1 LGEPLWLAMNA
12 ANGITTG
19 ALAGRLENRIS
30 VLGDWVAEGDPG
42 SNATRLLTDA
52 CMRAGRG
59 VRVVV
64 PPPHFD
70 SWNNTGLVQ
79 ALRVQRADLHQ
90 GLDPLKGREQLRR
103 RMQQMPRDMPAF
115 LVDAGARHTLAALS
129 SGYACRP
136 GQQEPV
142 GGLHATLM
150 TGLESAV
157 ALMTL
162 HAVSE
167 DSPMWAETSDGRRYL
182 RYASGFDGRGPAL
195 QRMRRVH

>member
-1 LGEPLWLAMNA
+1 M
-12 ANGITTG
+12 
-19 ALAGRLENRIS
+19 
-30 VLGDWVAEGDPG
+30 
-42 SNATRLLTDA
+42 
-52 CMRAGRG
+52 
-59 VRVVV
+59 

-79 ALRVQRADLHQ
+79 ALRAQRADLHQ

-103 RMQQMPRDMPAF
+103 RMQQMPRDNMPVF

-129 SGYACRP
+129 SGYACGP
-136 GQQEPV
+136 GHQEPV

-162 HAVSE
+162 HPVPE
-167 DSPMWAETSDGRRYL
+167 DSPMWAETGDGRRYL
-182 RYASGFDGRGPAL
+182 RYANALGSGAVRYRSPFAGR
-195 QRMRRVH
+195 H